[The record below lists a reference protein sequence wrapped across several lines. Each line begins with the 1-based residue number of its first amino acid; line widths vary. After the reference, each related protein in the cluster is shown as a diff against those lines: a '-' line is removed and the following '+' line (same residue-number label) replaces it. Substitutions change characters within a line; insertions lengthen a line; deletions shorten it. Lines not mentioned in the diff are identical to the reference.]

1 MSDPQ
6 DPAEAARLRRQRL
19 LRRAVENM
27 GVLPTQRGPE
37 GAVAVAPAAA
47 VPQAPPPPP
56 SSLTPEERAFAEQL
70 EGRATSLAGKDHFT
84 VLGVTQTATKDQVKA
99 AFLQLAKTFH
109 PDRLPLPLQPSHGA
123 RINSVFDAIRAAY
136 DALQDDAARARYVE
150 ELKAGPPKPGFKPG
164 VKGEPE
170 PVEQQVRELMRTGEL
185 QLKKKEFAAA
195 ERTFARAHELD
206 GKHAESV
213 AARGWAIY
221 LDPSRKEELPAVRQF
236 QQDALK
242 LDPKCARAHYQLGVI
257 ARVQGDMGAAEKLF
271 RAAVAANP
279 RHAEAS
285 AEVRLLEIRK
295 KNQVTPTKKGLF
307 GG

>member
-37 GAVAVAPAAA
+37 GAVAVTPVASAP
-47 VPQAPPPPP
+47 QPPPPP
-56 SSLTPEERAFAEQL
+56 PASLTAEERAYAERL
-70 EGRATSLAGKDHFT
+70 EARASSLAGKDHFT
-84 VLGVTQTATKDQVKA
+84 VLGVPQTATKDQVKA

-109 PDRLPLPLQPSHGA
+109 PDRLPLPLQASHGA
-123 RINSVFDAIRAAY
+123 RINTVFDGIRAAY

-150 ELKAGPPKPGFKPG
+150 ELKAGPPKPGFRPG

-195 ERTFARAHELD
+195 ERTFDRAYALD
-206 GKHAESV
+206 SKHAESL
-213 AARGWAIY
+213 AAKGWVIF
-221 LDPSRKEELPAVRQF
+221 LDPARKQELPAVRQLH
-236 QQDALK
+236 QDALK

-257 ARVQGDMGAAEKLF
+257 ARAQGDMGAAEKHF
-271 RAAVAANP
+271 RAAMAANP

-295 KNQVTPTKKGLF
+295 KNQLSPTKKGLF